1 MLTARNLS
9 YRLPDGR
16 ELFRSVELALQ
27 PGDAVAIT
35 GPSGTGKS
43 TLLWLLGG
51 LLQPTTGAVDI
62 STPNPHPIAWVL
74 QGLYSLSARTVL
86 HNTMLCGVIDGAK
99 RSSIVNQSQ
108 LALHAVG
115 LSEFAATKIRALSG
129 GELQRVAVARALA
142 SGRPVILADEP
153 TNQLDRTNA
162 TNVMHLLAEE
172 RHKGRVVVIVT
183 HDTASLPAGVRQ
195 MQLTPEGLTC

>member
-1 MLTARNLS
+1 M
-9 YRLPDGR
+9 RLWSLG
-16 ELFRSVELALQ
+16 SVLRPTGGHRTPPSRPADRGQ
-27 PGDAVAIT
+27 PLGCSSLD
-35 GPSGTGKS
+35 PF
-43 TLLWLLGG
+43 TLPWPLGG
-51 LLQPTTGAVDI
+51 LPPPTTGAVDI

-162 TNVMHLLAEE
+162 TNVMHVLAEE